1 MNQGLNPIVP
11 VFGASRPK
19 CRDYF
24 LIMEI
29 DIFEQKNPFIM
40 VPKQAFQDR
49 TLNATEKG
57 LYAMMYSILPHRTYT
72 IEELSIAAR
81 LSQPAIMT
89 ALQNLST
96 AGYLR
101 FSRDG
106 KIYFNGIY

>member
-1 MNQGLNPIVP
+1 MCCGSNVGNV
-11 VFGASRPK
+11 
-19 CRDYF
+19 F

-29 DIFEQKNPFIM
+29 DILEQKNPFIM

-57 LYAMMYSILPHRTYT
+57 LYAMMYSVLPHRTYT

-106 KIYFNGIY
+106 KIYFNGIC